1 MIAPERRAIAP
12 EQRAIV
18 PERPKNALSAQPEN
32 VEPNKTTHE

>member
-12 EQRAIV
+12 EQPAIV

-32 VEPNKTTHE
+32 AEPNNTTHE